1 MTQGVINI
9 AESINIESINIK
21 KLIMMQKL
29 EPRTVG
35 QKPTKI
41 GYVDRVIVLST
52 AEIEEF
58 TIFC

>member
-9 AESINIESINIK
+9 AESVNIESINIK

-35 QKPTKI
+35 LKPTKI
-41 GYVDRVIVLST
+41 GYVDIVIVLST
-52 AEIEEF
+52 AEYL
-58 TIFC
+58 